1 MYGYCEIKYFL
12 VSFLGVFMGSCL
24 FEERDIFDSFFFKV
38 FFLYLS
44 RDEVEILNSVRR
56 VS

>member
-38 FFLYLS
+38 FFLYIS